1 MTEGG
6 RRGESS
12 APSRISWPGAAAA
25 LLMAERDDSPRP
37 RTLKTPTARNRKPPK
52 EEGEVAEEEEEK
64 VETQIDNRFI

>member
-1 MTEGG
+1 
-6 RRGESS
+6 
-12 APSRISWPGAAAA
+12 
-25 LLMAERDDSPRP
+25 MAERDDSPRP